1 MSKPYSRDYESELLD
16 KLRENGVTD
25 EDILSGVLCWLSS
38 DDTCGA
44 LEDVCDTYDIEY

>member
-16 KLRENGVTD
+16 KLRENGITD
-25 EDILSGVLCWLSS
+25 EDILSGVLYWLSS

-44 LEDVCDTYDIEY
+44 LEDICDTYDIEY